1 MFDKLKELSKDTAIY
16 GVSTMVGRFLTF
28 LLVPFYT
35 HVFSDYD
42 YGIVSNL
49 YIFIAIFNV
58 IFIYGMD
65 AAYLKFAA
73 VPLDGE
79 EKDNFSTP
87 FISVFG
93 AGIILALLI
102 ISLRKIIFFTFDLPP
117 DHLKLIYLVV
127 PILFVDAISVIP
139 FIKLR
144 LERQAKKFALF
155 KLLNIIVNV
164 CLNLYLILKL
174 KWGIEAVFISNIAAS
189 VVSFLF
195 LLPIVLKNLKIKIR
209 LDLLKKLLKF
219 GIPYLPA
226 GLASMFIQGIDRPIL
241 GHLTNLGTVGIYNA
255 NYKLGIFMMLF
266 VSMFQYAWQP
276 FFLQNAEE
284 KNAKELFS
292 KVLTYFTIAASFILV
307 IVSLFIND
315 IVKVNIFGYTI
326 IGKNFWSGLNI
337 VPVVLFGYL
346 FNGLYVI
353 FTAGIFIKEKS
364 IYVPFITGL
373 GAIVNIGVNFAL
385 IPSLGMMGAA
395 IATLAAYFA
404 MAVSLYLITQKI
416 YKIEYEYKKMLKIF
430 SFILLIGVLYYSFL
444 YSGHLLFIYKI
455 FLMIMFTF
463 WMLFYVVSKDEW
475 NFIKAIRLRRTENR
489 RQR

>member
-35 HVFSDYD
+35 HVFTNFD

-73 VPLDGE
+73 VPS
-79 EKDNFSTP
+79 EKEDRDNFSTP
-87 FISVFG
+87 YFSVVTVG
-93 AGIILALLI
+93 VILVLLI
-102 ISLRKIIFFTFDLPP
+102 LVFKKVVFATFDIPFGQ
-117 DHLKLIYLVV
+117 LKLIYLVV
-127 PILFVDAISVIP
+127 PILLIDALNVIP

-144 LERQAKKFALF
+144 IERQAGKFAAF
-155 KLLNIIVNV
+155 KLLNILVNV
-164 CLNLYLILKL
+164 GLNLYLILKL
-174 KWGIEAVFISNIAAS
+174 RWGIEAVFISNIAAS
-189 VVSFLF
+189 AITFVILF
-195 LLPIVLKNLKIKIR
+195 PTVLKYLRIR
-209 LDLLKKLLKF
+209 VRMDLLKKFLKF

-241 GHLTNLGTVGIYNA
+241 GHLTNLGTVGVYNA

-276 FFLQNAEE
+276 FFLQNAGE
-284 KNAKELFS
+284 KNARELFA
-292 KVLTYFTIAASFILV
+292 KVLTYFTITAGFIL
-307 IVSLFIND
+307 IIISLFISD
-315 IVKVNIFGYTI
+315 VVKLNIFGLTI
-326 IGKNFWSGLNI
+326 IGKNFWGGLNI
-337 VPVVLFGYL
+337 VPVILFGYL

-364 IYVPFITGL
+364 IYVPFITGI
-373 GAIVNIGVNFAL
+373 GAAVNIGVNFAL
-385 IPSLGMMGAA
+385 IPSMGMMGAA

-404 MAVSLYLITQKI
+404 MASSLYVVTQKI
-416 YKIEYEYKKMLKIF
+416 YRIEYEFGKMFRIF
-430 SFILLIGVLYYSFL
+430 SIILLVGAAYYWLLYA
-444 YSGHLLFIYKI
+444 GMLLFIYKV
-455 FLMIMFTF
+455 IMLAVFTL
-463 WMLFYVVSKDEW
+463 WMALFVLGKDEM
-475 NFIKAIRLRRTENR
+475 NFIKTRILKLK
-489 RQR
+489 

>member
-35 HVFSDYD
+35 HVFSDFE

-73 VPLDGE
+73 VTGAGDE
-79 EKDNFSTP
+79 RDNFSTP
-87 FISVFG
+87 FISVFI
-93 AGIILALLI
+93 AGVILSLLI
-102 ISLRKIIFFTFDLPP
+102 IILKKIIFLTFDLPF

-127 PILFVDAISVIP
+127 PILFIDAISVIP

-144 LERQAKKFALF
+144 LERQARKFALF

-174 KWGIEAVFISNIAAS
+174 KWGIEAVFFSNIAAS
-189 VVSFLF
+189 LVSFL
-195 LLPIVLKNLKIKIR
+195 LLFPVVLKNFKIKLR
-209 LDLLKKLLKF
+209 LELLKKLLKF

-292 KVLTYFTIAASFILV
+292 KVLSYFTIAASFILI
-307 IVSLFIND
+307 IVSLFISD
-315 IVKVNIFGYTI
+315 IVRINIFGYSI
-326 IGKNFWSGLNI
+326 IGKAFWSGLDI
-337 VPVVLFGYL
+337 VPVILFGYL

-373 GAIVNIGVNFAL
+373 GAVVNIAVNFAL
-385 IPSLGMMGAA
+385 IPSMRMMGAA

-404 MAVSLYLITQKI
+404 MAVCLYIVTQKI
-416 YKIEYEYKKMLKIF
+416 YKIEYEYKKMIKIF
-430 SFILLIGVLYYSFL
+430 SSILLTGLLYYSFL

-455 FLMIMFTF
+455 LLMIMFTS
-463 WMLFYVVSKDEW
+463 WMLLYVVNKSEW
-475 NFIKAIRLRRTENR
+475 DFIKTKILKIGVKNNG
-489 RQR
+489 

>member
-1 MFDKLKELSKDTAIY
+1 MIEKLKELSKDTAIY
-16 GVSTMVGRFLTF
+16 GVSTMVGRFLNF

-35 HVFSDYD
+35 HVFSDFN

-73 VPLDGE
+73 IPS
-79 EKDNFSTP
+79 EKEDKDHFSTP
-87 FISVFG
+87 YISVLV
-93 AGIILALLI
+93 AGIILVLLI
-102 ISLRKIIFFTFDLPP
+102 TTLKKVIFVTFDIPF

-127 PILFVDAISVIP
+127 PILFIDSINVIP

-144 LERQAKKFALF
+144 IERQAKKFATF
-155 KLLNIIVNV
+155 KLLNIVVNV
-164 CLNLYLILKL
+164 ILNLYLILQL

-189 VVSFLF
+189 AFTF
-195 LLPIVLKNLKIKIR
+195 LLLFPTVLKYLKIKLR
-209 LDLLKKLLKF
+209 TDLLVKYLKF
-219 GIPYLPA
+219 GLPYLPA

-241 GHLTNLGTVGIYNA
+241 GHLTDLGTVGVYSA

-292 KVLTYFTIAASFILV
+292 KVLTYFTIAAAFILI
-307 IVSLFIND
+307 IVSLFISD
-315 IVKVNIFGYTI
+315 IVKIKLFGHTI
-326 IGKNFWSGLNI
+326 IQMGYWGGLNI
-337 VPVVLFGYL
+337 VPVILFGYL

-395 IATLAAYFA
+395 IATLAAYLA
-404 MAVSLYLITQKI
+404 MAASLYIVTQRI
-416 YKIEYEYKKMLKIF
+416 YKIHYEYKKMAKVF
-430 SFILLIGVLYYSFL
+430 SFIILIGILYYSFL
-444 YSGHLLFIYKI
+444 YSGHLIFIYKI
-455 FLMIMFTF
+455 LFLIVFTF
-463 WMLFYVVSKDEW
+463 WMTFFVIDKDEM
-475 NFIKAIRLRRTENR
+475 NFIKTRLLKIKKRY
-489 RQR
+489 

>member
-1 MFDKLKELSKDTAIY
+1 MIEKLKELSKDTAIY

-35 HVFSDYD
+35 HVFTDFD

-65 AAYLKFAA
+65 AAYLKYAA
-73 VPLDGE
+73 VPTEKED
-79 EKDNFSTP
+79 KDNFSTP
-87 FISVFG
+87 YLSVLGVG
-93 AGIILALLI
+93 AILVLLI
-102 ISLRKIIFFTFDLPP
+102 IALKKAIFVSFDIPFN
-117 DHLKLIYLVV
+117 HLKLIYLVV
-127 PILFVDAISVIP
+127 PILFIDALNVIP

-144 LERQAKKFALF
+144 IERQAKKFATF
-155 KLLNIIVNV
+155 KLLNIIINV
-164 CLNLYLILKL
+164 VLNFYLILKL
-174 KWGIEAVFISNIAAS
+174 KWGIEAVFISNIVAS
-189 VVSFLF
+189 AFTF
-195 LLPIVLKNLKIKIR
+195 LLLFPTVLKYFRIR
-209 LDLLKKLLKF
+209 LRSDLLVKFLKF
-219 GIPYLPA
+219 GLPYLPA

-284 KNAKELFS
+284 KNAKELFA
-292 KVLTYFTIAASFILV
+292 KVLIYFTVAASFILIV
-307 IVSLFIND
+307 ISLFIAD
-315 IVKVNIFGYTI
+315 IVKINIFGITI
-326 IGKNFWSGLNI
+326 IGKNFWGGLDI
-337 VPVVLFGYL
+337 VPVILFGYL

-385 IPSLGMMGAA
+385 IPVMGMMGAA

-404 MAVSLYLITQKI
+404 MALSLYLVTQRI
-416 YKIEYEYKKMLKIF
+416 YKIHYEYKKMLKIL
-430 SFILLIGVLYYSFL
+430 SSITFIGALFYSLLYN
-444 YSGHLLFIYKI
+444 GHLLFIYKI
-455 FLMIMFTF
+455 IM
-463 WMLFYVVSKDEW
+463 LVVFILWIIFFVMDKDEI
-475 NFIKAIRLRRTENR
+475 NFIKTRLLKIKK
-489 RQR
+489 